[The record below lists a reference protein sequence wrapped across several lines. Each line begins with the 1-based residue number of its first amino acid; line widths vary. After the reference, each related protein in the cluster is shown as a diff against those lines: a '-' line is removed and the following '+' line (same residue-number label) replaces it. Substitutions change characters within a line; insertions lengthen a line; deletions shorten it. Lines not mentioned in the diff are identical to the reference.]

1 MERGR
6 NSDQEASAAE
16 SALQVVEGGGDED
29 VFEQPLTRER
39 RVAKLRQQLHETLAD
54 LEKLCKEAKSDEVT
68 ATLSDGLVRV
78 DEMVRDLCEQ
88 VDDFDQESPGGDI
101 EFFTGSSA
109 REVAWRRREDEL
121 REELNNDFKKQASRL
136 SLQHKIEMGAL
147 ICGHKKSID
156 KYLEHK
162 VKAEQHAKLL
172 REVNKELGLKAKG
185 LKRRAELMQQTMQGL
200 REQLALALNA
210 NTELEFESLQ
220 EVENYRVRVDMME
233 RDAKESERLRY
244 SEDDV
249 KRLVEDLERSHMR
262 ELEEVVEEERGR
274 RAEEYVAM
282 QSDLRSEHRKEME
295 LAELQMD
302 ALRQALEQRHSQPL
316 PALAADGEGE
326 SGEASNKHT
335 ANVEARAELE
345 AESSSREQQQQEEK
359 GKQEEKR
366 YFEYGQQLAA
376 LQEELV
382 HVLSLL
388 NDTNAA
394 GGDAEEAPRGAN
406 GNSIADAKS
415 ASVKTVTLSPELQ
428 QLLAVRGL
436 CRALRQRL
444 GALPQQC
451 RDIVP
456 LSALTTSPE
465 ELSVFEQER
474 ASLKEQLQTHQ
485 EKGRGELP
493 GEAAVKGGTA
503 DVHDGA
509 AESLE
514 ELGRSSLKLEQFPSS
529 LQAQRAALQKER
541 EEVFRA
547 GWRLRELLL
556 ECGHLVRG
564 APSPGPSPGR
574 GRAEGAAPVADE
586 PLSLW
591 ALLEEL
597 ETRLRTQV
605 SADTTSLQGATV
617 QLFTISEEPEEAA
630 SDVANPEKPRKKE
643 KLKKALR
650 DKKARAARTA
660 ADVPPPPRPLLLG
673 PNGALPASMEP
684 APEGSVWAGGAEL
697 GVCEVLTTVPL
708 PPGVVAPPGAE
719 GRISVRTRIFR
730 YHDEADDASG
740 ARIATEIVL
749 PTPPY
754 RSEQGY
760 EVETR
765 LIQDTTRT
773 GARVAREIT
782 SRVESDARS
791 GKIPKQTR
799 GSLGNSTEGLPGLP
813 GGPQLRTATD
823 TDHPQP
829 EGGMTEPVGSSLSAG
844 KRQTERDS
852 KGDNNEGDAVEPKS
866 LADGQLGRLQ
876 ADTRE
881 LGSLMA
887 QKDSEIESLLVQL
900 KSREEEAHS
909 LHDQVSNMASEL
921 HALHGQIQ
929 EMARQRSQL
938 EATESDKMALRN
950 NLTKGDLNGPPEH
963 SANEAGNGML
973 SSQVSDKDAPKGSVN
988 SPGKEFGND
997 EGCDGDNDNNSSNVD
1012 DDTNV
1017 GALSKINERIEELEE
1032 TIRERDSEIGAMGRQ
1047 VQELRLQLQERSAMG
1062 EAAATASSSTQTDGH
1077 TDPEALVGS
1086 DGPQQSHTRSVQA
1099 EGDDPNAVATR
1110 PVGEDGGIVQRGP
1123 PEGRPI
1129 VGDMA
1134 GGLQLS
1140 AKQLGP
1146 SRESDGLGSEE
1157 NARQQDPRPPEGEG
1171 TTHGDGS
1178 ADRHGDVE
1186 QQPGSGMEEEE
1197 DEERFHRRLLED
1209 EDVKML
1215 LTRIRQTDQ
1224 ELVHVNLQLAQQG
1237 APLGDSSLLSQLL
1250 RQLAGLTEH
1259 VCSLTAEKAALRRTV
1274 LAMERENG
1282 HIGNAHPARR
1292 ANTEPGGHASGQP
1305 GVGEAHDGRHVQE
1318 EEEEREDCEQD
1329 PFESGCIPTPSVPA
1343 DKFAEV
1349 YEQFLQ
1355 SERHRRSLIFQK
1367 QYLLLALSWELGR
1380 RDGGGGMT
1388 AMTATAGS
1396 GTALKRLRTAVR
1408 AVMAA
1413 RRFQLQGHDRQLYYQ
1428 LPGAQQEHQA
1438 LIPSPYMDC
1447 DGCCLHGSARHL
1459 SRVSS
1464 CVSLDGDGRRQGRRR
1479 GHGRAC
1485 ACALCAGDHGDPDKA
1500 LLDYIS
1506 KLDDIQLRLGQHYAE
1521 PLLVQYRSK
1530 RI

>member
-6 NSDQEASAAE
+6 SSDQEASTAE
-16 SALQVVEGGGDED
+16 SALQIVEGGEDED

-78 DEMVRDLCEQ
+78 DEMVRELCEQ
-88 VDDFDQESPGGDI
+88 VDDIDQESPGGDI

-109 REVAWRRREDEL
+109 REVAWRSREDEL

-274 RAEEYVAM
+274 RAEEFVAM

-295 LAELQMD
+295 LAELQLD
-302 ALRQALEQRHSQPL
+302 ALRQALEQKHSQPL
-316 PALAADGEGE
+316 PASAADGEGK
-326 SGEASNKHT
+326 SGEGSNKH
-335 ANVEARAELE
+335 AVNVEARAELE
-345 AESSSREQQQQEEK
+345 AESASREQE
-359 GKQEEKR
+359 KQEEKR
-366 YFEYGQQLAA
+366 RCEYGQQLAA

-388 NDTNAA
+388 NDAEAA
-394 GGDAEEAPRGAN
+394 GGDAEEAPRGAD

-415 ASVKTVTLSPELQ
+415 AGVKTATLSPELQ

-444 GALPQQC
+444 GAPPQQC

-465 ELSVFEQER
+465 ELSVSEQER
-474 ASLKEQLQTHQ
+474 ASLKEQLPTRQ
-485 EKGRGELP
+485 EKGRGELT

-514 ELGRSSLKLEQFPSS
+514 ELGRSSLKLEQPPSS

-556 ECGHLVRG
+556 ECGHLLRG
-564 APSPGPSPGR
+564 APSPGPSPSR
-574 GRAEGAAPVADE
+574 GRTEGAAPVADE

-605 SADTTSLQGATV
+605 SADATSLQGATV
-617 QLFTISEEPEEAA
+617 QLFTISEEPEEATP
-630 SDVANPEKPRKKE
+630 DVANPEKPRKKE

-650 DKKARAARTA
+650 DKKARAARIA
-660 ADVPPPPRPLLLG
+660 SDVPPPPRPLPLG
-673 PNGALPASMEP
+673 PNGASPTSMEP
-684 APEGSVWAGGAEL
+684 APEGSVWAAGAEL
-697 GVCEVLTTVPL
+697 GMCEVLTTVPL

-719 GRISVRTRIFR
+719 GHISVRTRIFR

-740 ARIATEIVL
+740 ARIATEIAL

-754 RSEQGY
+754 RSEQAY

-799 GSLGNSTEGLPGLP
+799 GSLGNSTEGLPGWP
-813 GGPQLRTATD
+813 GGPQLGTATD
-823 TDHPQP
+823 TVHPQP
-829 EGGMTEPVGSSLSAG
+829 EGGVTEPVGSSLSAG
-844 KRQTERDS
+844 KRQTEQDNE
-852 KGDNNEGDAVEPKS
+852 GDNNEGDAVEPKS
-866 LADGQLGRLQ
+866 TADGRLGRLQ

-900 KSREEEAHS
+900 RSREEEAYS
-909 LHDQVSNMASEL
+909 LHGQVSDMASEL
-921 HALHGQIQ
+921 HTLHGQIQ
-929 EMARQRSQL
+929 EMARQRSPL
-938 EATESDKMALRN
+938 EATESDNRALRN
-950 NLTKGDLNGPPEH
+950 NLTQGDLNGPPER

-973 SSQVSDKDAPKGSVN
+973 SSQLSDKDAPKGSVN

-1012 DDTNV
+1012 DDANL
-1017 GALSKINERIEELEE
+1017 GALSKSNERIQELEE
-1032 TIRERDSEIGAMGRQ
+1032 TIREKDSEIGAMGRQ
-1047 VQELRLQLQERSAMG
+1047 VQELRFQLQERSALG
-1062 EAAATASSSTQTDGH
+1062 EAATTASSSTQTDGH
-1077 TDPEALVGS
+1077 TDSEAPVGS
-1086 DGPQQSHTRSVQA
+1086 DGPQRSHARLVQA
-1099 EGDDPNAVATR
+1099 EGDDLNVVATR
-1110 PVGEDGGIVQRGP
+1110 LTGEDGGIGQRGP
-1123 PEGRPI
+1123 PKGRPI
-1129 VGDMA
+1129 VGDVA
-1134 GGLQLS
+1134 DGLQLS
-1140 AKQLGP
+1140 VKQLGP
-1146 SRESDGLGSEE
+1146 GRESDGLGSEE

-1186 QQPGSGMEEEE
+1186 QRPGRGMEEEE
-1197 DEERFHRRLLED
+1197 DEERFHQRLLED

-1224 ELVHVNLQLAQQG
+1224 ELVHVNLQLAQG

-1282 HIGNAHPARR
+1282 HAGNAHPERQA
-1292 ANTEPGGHASGQP
+1292 TSEPGGHASGQP
-1305 GVGEAHDGRHVQE
+1305 GVGEAHDGSHVQ

-1329 PFESGCIPTPSVPA
+1329 PFESGRIPTPSVPA
-1343 DKFAEV
+1343 GKFAEV

-1355 SERHRRSLIFQK
+1355 SERHRRSLVFQK

-1380 RDGGGGMT
+1380 RDSVGGMT
-1388 AMTATAGS
+1388 ATTTATAES
-1396 GTALKRLRTAVR
+1396 GTALKRLRIAVR

-1485 ACALCAGDHGDPDKA
+1485 TCALCAGDHGDPDKA